1 MLYVLET
8 NLKKEKPISFS
19 LTSIY
24 GLGYK
29 KSYKLIKRLGFSNN
43 LPIHKLNKL
52 QQNNIKTVLM
62 HEKLFLGSLLKKKE
76 ATLRTKRIEI
86 KHLKE
91 LRRLKGYPVNG
102 QRTRSNAK
110 TAKKKRY

>member
-1 MLYVLET
+1 
-8 NLKKEKPISFS
+8 
-19 LTSIY
+19 
-24 GLGYK
+24 
-29 KSYKLIKRLGFSNN
+29 
-43 LPIHKLNKL
+43 
-52 QQNNIKTVLM
+52 M